1 MKRQIIAAAGLVG
14 LAFGAQ
20 ADPVPIES
28 FAKEPNISSLSMSND
43 GTYMVG
49 LIATP
54 GDDNETLSM
63 ASWELPDTI
72 DTSKALVP
80 TRITPPNNKMR
91 FAAIQALPGDKVFVV
106 GRQAW
111 TGQTFCTEGGGFGAT
126 KTFVTKFYVGSKE
139 LDDLDEGIAG
149 LGTERL
155 RDKQLEQCRDIN
167 NTTGISNTLP
177 LEEDNVIVTY
187 NNIASGETEYYR
199 VNMRTE
205 EKTFLYNG
213 SGRQAISFTDPRNG
227 RILVRQGL
235 EPAGGGDQRVETY
248 MLNEETGAMEREEPL
263 DYLISNRYQMDV
275 AGYDEASGQYY
286 MITDKFS
293 DKAAVYFYDPK
304 TDQFSNEPVFAH
316 PDFSATGVVLG
327 TDKENWNEPLGFRYA
342 AATVETYWL
351 DPELRS
357 IQEGL
362 EQAFPG
368 QIVDIIDGAK
378 DGNRVLFSTEASDQ
392 PPAYY
397 LLINRNKVVMIG
409 DSRPWIDESDIGST
423 ELIYY
428 PARDGLSIPG
438 LLSLPDGY
446 NKETDG
452 RIPTVI
458 LPHGGPWAR
467 DYAGWD
473 ASGWVPFLTSRGYAV
488 LQPQYRGSTG
498 FGREL
503 WFAGDREWGQAMQDD
518 KDDGAQY
525 LVDQGIADPDKLAI
539 FGYSYGGF
547 AAFAAT
553 VRENSP
559 YQCAISGAGGSNLS
573 LFNRLWSSNRVQR
586 ALLGNT
592 VARMDPSKNTAKANI
607 PILVYHGDRDVR
619 VPIEEGRGFYN
630 AVKGRVN
637 AKFVEI
643 KDMPHSLPWWPD
655 HHRQSLK
662 AIDDWLK
669 SDNCF
674 G

>member
-1 MKRQIIAAAGLVG
+1 M
-14 LAFGAQ
+14 
-20 ADPVPIES
+20 
-28 FAKEPNISSLSMSND
+28 
-43 GTYMVG
+43 
-49 LIATP
+49 
-54 GDDNETLSM
+54 
-63 ASWELPDTI
+63 
-72 DTSKALVP
+72 
-80 TRITPPNNKMR
+80 
-91 FAAIQALPGDKVFVV
+91 
-106 GRQAW
+106 
-111 TGQTFCTEGGGFGAT
+111 
-126 KTFVTKFYVGSKE
+126 
-139 LDDLDEGIAG
+139 
-149 LGTERL
+149 
-155 RDKQLEQCRDIN
+155 
-167 NTTGISNTLP
+167 
-177 LEEDNVIVTY
+177 TY

-213 SGRQAISFTDPRNG
+213 SGRQGISFTDPRNG
-227 RILVRQGL
+227 RILVRQGI
-235 EPAGGGDQRVETY
+235 EPAGDGDWRVETY
-248 MLNEETGAMEREEPL
+248 MLNEDTGAMEREEPL
-263 DYLISNRYQMDV
+263 DYLASNRYQMDV

-304 TDQFSNEPVFAH
+304 TNQFSNEPVFAH

-378 DGNRVLFSTEASDQ
+378 DGNRVLFSTEAADQ

-397 LLINRNKVVMIG
+397 LLINRNKVVMVG
-409 DSRPWIDESDIGST
+409 DSRPWIDESDIGTT

-438 LLSLPDGY
+438 LLSLPDSY
-446 NKETDG
+446 DKNTDG

-473 ASGWVPFLTSRGYAV
+473 VSGWVPFLTSRGYAV

-503 WFAGDREWGQAMQDD
+503 WFAGDEEWGQAMQDD

-553 VRENSP
+553 VREDGP
-559 YQCAISGAGGSNLS
+559 YQCAISGAGVSS
-573 LFNRLWSSNRVQR
+573 LALFRRIVSANRISRIVQ
-586 ALLGNT
+586 GNT
-592 VARMDPSKNTAKANI
+592 INGMDPSANTSKANI

-619 VPIEEGRGFYN
+619 VPIAEGRDFYN

-637 AKFVEI
+637 AKFVEV

>member
-20 ADPVPIES
+20 ADPVPIEA

-54 GDDNETLSM
+54 GEDNETLSL

-111 TGQTFCTEGGGFGAT
+111 TGQTFCTEGGGFGAV
-126 KTFVTKFYVGSKE
+126 KTFVTKFYVGSKD

-155 RDKQLEQCRDIN
+155 RDKQLAQCRDLN

-177 LEEDNVIVTY
+177 LEDDYVIVTY

-213 SGRQAISFTDPRNG
+213 SGRQGISFTDPRNG
-227 RILVRQGL
+227 RILVRQGI
-235 EPAGGGDQRVETY
+235 EPAGEGDWRIETY
-248 MLNEETGAMEREEPL
+248 MLNEETGSMEREEPL
-263 DYLISNRYQMDV
+263 DYLASNRYQMDV
-275 AGYDEASGQYY
+275 GGYDEATGRYY

-304 TDQFSNEPVFAH
+304 TNQFSNEPVFAH
-316 PDFSATGVVLG
+316 PDFSATSVVLG
-327 TDKENWNEPLGFRYA
+327 TDEENWNEPLGFRYA

-362 EQAFPG
+362 EQAFSG
-368 QIVDIIDGAK
+368 QMIDIIDAAK
-378 DGNRVLFSTEASDQ
+378 DGNRILFSTEAADQ

-409 DSRPWIDESDIGST
+409 DSRPWIDESDIGTT

-438 LLSLPDGY
+438 LLSLPDSY
-446 NKETDG
+446 DKTTDG

-473 ASGWVPFLTSRGYAV
+473 ISGWVPFLTSRGYAV

-503 WFAGDREWGQAMQDD
+503 WFAGDKEWGQAMQDD

-525 LVDQGIADPDKLAI
+525 LVDQGIADPDKMAI

-559 YQCAISGAGGSNLS
+559 YQCAISGAGVSNLS
-573 LFNRLWSSNRVQR
+573 LFNRLWSSNRIQRIVQ
-586 ALLGNT
+586 GNT
-592 VARMDPSKNTAKANI
+592 LAGMDPSKNTEKANI

-630 AVKGRVN
+630 AVRNRVN